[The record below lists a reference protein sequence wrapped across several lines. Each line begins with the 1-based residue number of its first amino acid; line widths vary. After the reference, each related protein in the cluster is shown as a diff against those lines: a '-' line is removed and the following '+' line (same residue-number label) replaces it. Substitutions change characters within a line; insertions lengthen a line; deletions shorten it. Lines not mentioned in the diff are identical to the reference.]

1 MSPWRKLWLYLTTS
15 VLCLSQWMQLRNRKQ
30 NLVRLFEKMQ
40 QFQFMQVEDAPLPSG
55 FRALTEE
62 DIERYVCVCGGGV
75 ALIIIN
81 IQNSTSKNLFFVH
94 VILGL

>member
-1 MSPWRKLWLYLTTS
+1 
-15 VLCLSQWMQLRNRKQ
+15 MQLRNRKQ

-62 DIERYVCVCGGGV
+62 DIERCVCVWGGV